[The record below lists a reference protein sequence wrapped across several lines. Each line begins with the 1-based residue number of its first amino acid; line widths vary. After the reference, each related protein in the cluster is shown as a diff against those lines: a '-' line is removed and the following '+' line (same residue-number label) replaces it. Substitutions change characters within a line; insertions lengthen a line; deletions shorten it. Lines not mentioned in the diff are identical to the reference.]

1 MAAIS
6 KILKINALALLSF
19 PLLLVS
25 IGAKLLLKA
34 LEKALIFLI
43 VGAIL
48 LGLLLIKEISGNTLE
63 FFRVLGFFIIF
74 WIFFRVLFI
83 IVDIFRAIVMAIFLY
98 TIHFLNTIL
107 SFIFQISH
115 NGYAKIYDLCKV

>member
-34 LEKALIFLI
+34 L
-43 VGAIL
+43 
-48 LGLLLIKEISGNTLE
+48 
-63 FFRVLGFFIIF
+63 
-74 WIFFRVLFI
+74 
-83 IVDIFRAIVMAIFLY
+83 
-98 TIHFLNTIL
+98 
-107 SFIFQISH
+107 
-115 NGYAKIYDLCKV
+115 